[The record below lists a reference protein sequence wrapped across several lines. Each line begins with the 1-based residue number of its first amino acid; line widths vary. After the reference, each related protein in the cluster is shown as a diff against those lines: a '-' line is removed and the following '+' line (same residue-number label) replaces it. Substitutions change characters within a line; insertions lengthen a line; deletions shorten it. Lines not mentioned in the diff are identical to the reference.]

1 MFERHF
7 TPEDADALLPKV
19 ELLIE
24 SLRAAKRS
32 LDAYDSE
39 FAILSKRINARGGL
53 LVDLGDWS
61 AKRVLR
67 ESAATT
73 VEERFGALQELGV
86 VLRDLEMG
94 LVDFPS
100 LMDDE
105 EVFLCWKAGENQ
117 IQFWHGPSEGHTNRK
132 PLIGGPQPH
141 STKNDPVQ

>member
-7 TPEDADALLPKV
+7 NPEDADALLPKV

-24 SLRAAKRS
+24 SLRAAKQS

-39 FAILSKRINARGGL
+39 FSALTKRIDAGGGL
-53 LVDLGDWS
+53 LVDIGDWT

-67 ESAATT
+67 ESAAAS

-105 EVFLCWKAGENQ
+105 EVCLCWKAGETQ
-117 IQFWHGPSEGHTNRK
+117 VRFWHGLSEGHADRK
-132 PLIGGPQPH
+132 PLSAGPQTH
-141 STKNDPVQ
+141 SSKNDPVQ

>member
-24 SLRAAKRS
+24 SLRAAKQS
-32 LDAYDSE
+32 LDACDSE
-39 FAILSKRINARGGL
+39 FSTLSKRIDASGGFS
-53 LVDLGDWS
+53 VDLGDWS

-67 ESAATT
+67 ESAAAT

-86 VLRDLEMG
+86 VLRNLEMG

-105 EVFLCWKAGENQ
+105 EICLCWKAGETQ
-117 IQFWHGPSEGHTNRK
+117 IRFWHGLSEGHTNRK
-132 PLIGGPQPH
+132 PLIGGHQPH